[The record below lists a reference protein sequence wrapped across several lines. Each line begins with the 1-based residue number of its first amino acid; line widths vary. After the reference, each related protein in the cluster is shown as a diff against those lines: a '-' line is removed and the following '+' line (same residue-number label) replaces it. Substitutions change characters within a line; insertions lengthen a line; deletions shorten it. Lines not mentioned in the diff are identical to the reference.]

1 MKNIVIATA
10 NIDKFNLVKN
20 LLFDLGLK
28 DWDFKNL
35 SDYTIS
41 NQTEEV
47 GSSKERAAQKARF
60 FLNNCTAINS
70 IDLVVG
76 IDDGIILNGSDGVI
90 TDSKT
95 VTQQILSGKKIK
107 IGEEVVNH
115 RAFCFIFPKSNK
127 EMFAV
132 TELKFSYLGN
142 SSVVKLEE
150 GKYPLSHVLGY
161 SGHDNTVAEMSS
173 EEVRKL
179 NVEYSQ
185 EDLRPIIEQVLK
197 I

>member
-1 MKNIVIATA
+1 MKNIVIATTNA
-10 NIDKFNLVKN
+10 DKFTLIKN

-28 DWDFKNL
+28 DWNFKSL
-35 SDYTIS
+35 SDFNIT
-41 NQTEEV
+41 NQAEET

-60 FLNNCTAINS
+60 FIDYCTSIN
-70 IDLVVG
+70 DVDVVVG
-76 IDDGIILNGSDGVI
+76 IDDGMVLNGSDGVI

-142 SSVVKLEE
+142 SSGVKLEE

-179 NVEYSQ
+179 NAEYSQ